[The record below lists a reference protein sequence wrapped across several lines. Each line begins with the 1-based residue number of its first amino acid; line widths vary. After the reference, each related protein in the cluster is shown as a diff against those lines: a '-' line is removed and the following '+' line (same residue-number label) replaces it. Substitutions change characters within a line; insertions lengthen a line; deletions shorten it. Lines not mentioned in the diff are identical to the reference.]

1 MEVELET
8 TGLNCREN
16 MQQAVLT
23 EKERFTQMQWDM
35 EELRRKC
42 LETEMKLKFEEVWL
56 CLLNLIKHFII
67 PFWWPIV
74 KNYNDLG

>member
-8 TGLNCREN
+8 TQLNCREN

-42 LETEMKLKFEEVWL
+42 LETEMKLKYEEVCL
-56 CLLNLIKHFII
+56 CLLTII
-67 PFWWPIV
+67 NISCHSILV
-74 KNYNDLG
+74 ACSEKL

>member
-1 MEVELET
+1 
-8 TGLNCREN
+8 

-42 LETEMKLKFEEVWL
+42 LETEMKLKFEEV
-56 CLLNLIKHFII
+56 CLVVLIKFNQHLLSFHFGG
-67 PFWWPIV
+67 
-74 KNYNDLG
+74 L

>member
-8 TGLNCREN
+8 TQLNCREN

-35 EELRRKC
+35 EELRRNC
-42 LETEMKLKFEEVWL
+42 LETEMKLKFEEVCL
-56 CLLNLIKHFII
+56 CLISSINISFHILVAYSEKL
-67 PFWWPIV
+67 
-74 KNYNDLG
+74 